1 MQVQHNIIIA
11 GVGGQGVVTLGLMIS
26 NAAMSAGQK
35 AIMSEIHGL
44 AQRGGSVSVDVR
56 IGDYYAP
63 IVPDGDADIIV
74 ALEPLEALRSL
85 RRAGPHTV
93 MVMSTEKLPPV
104 SLGINRKQ
112 YPEIDDISRAIQKEV
127 KLHSINALELARA
140 AGNYRAV
147 NTVIAGFLYGLGL
160 LDIPRE
166 ILEGEITRIFS
177 GKAAEANLAAFN
189 SGYEAAGA
197 EGIQERTVS

>member
-1 MQVQHNIIIA
+1 MQHNIIIA

-85 RRAGPHTV
+85 KRAGPQTV

-104 SLGINRKQ
+104 SLGISKKQ
-112 YPEIDDISRAIQKEV
+112 YPDIDDISRTIQKEV

-160 LDIPRE
+160 LEIPRE
-166 ILEGEITRIFS
+166 VLEGEITRIFS
-177 GKAAEANLAAFN
+177 GKAAEANLAAFS

-197 EGIQERTVS
+197 EGIKERPIS

>member
-1 MQVQHNIIIA
+1 MQHNIIIA

-26 NAAMSAGQK
+26 NAAMSSGQK

-63 IVPDGDADIIV
+63 IVPDGDADIII
-74 ALEPLEALRSL
+74 ALEPLEGLRSL
-85 RRAGPHTV
+85 KRAGPHTV

-104 SLGINRKQ
+104 SLGINKKQ
-112 YPEIDDISRAIQKEV
+112 YPDIAEICSSIGKEL
-127 KLHSINALELARA
+127 KLHVINALDLARE

-166 ILEGEITRIFS
+166 IIESEISRIFS
-177 GKAAEANLAAFN
+177 GKAAQTNLAAFDL
-189 SGYEAAGA
+189 GYKAAEA
-197 EGIQERTVS
+197 EGIKERAVS

>member
-1 MQVQHNIIIA
+1 MPSGNIKINKPPP
-11 GVGGQGVVTLGLMIS
+11 T
-26 NAAMSAGQK
+26 
-35 AIMSEIHGL
+35 
-44 AQRGGSVSVDVR
+44 
-56 IGDYYAP
+56 P
-63 IVPDGDADIIV
+63 IVGPPPKSTKYTNV
-74 ALEPLEALRSL
+74 A
-85 RRAGPHTV
+85 HTI

-112 YPEIDDISRAIQKEV
+112 YPDIDDISRAIQKEV

-147 NTVIAGFLYGLGL
+147 NTVIAGFLYGLGIL
-160 LDIPRE
+160 EIPRE

-189 SGYEAAGA
+189 SGYEAAKA
-197 EGIQERTVS
+197 EGIQERTVL

>member
-1 MQVQHNIIIA
+1 M
-11 GVGGQGVVTLGLMIS
+11 TLGLMIS
-26 NAAMSAGQK
+26 NAAISSGQK

-44 AQRGGSVSVDVR
+44 AQRGGTVSVDVR

-63 IVPDGDADIIV
+63 IVPDGDADIII

-85 RRAGPHTV
+85 KRAGPRTV

-104 SLGINRKQ
+104 SLGINKKQ
-112 YPEIDDISRAIQKEV
+112 YPDIADICSSIEKQL
-127 KLHSINALELARA
+127 KLHVINALDLARE

-147 NTVIAGFLYGLGL
+147 NTVIAGFLLGLGL

-166 ILEGEITRIFS
+166 IIENEISRVFS
-177 GKAAEANLAAFN
+177 GKGAQANLTAFNLGYKAAEA
-189 SGYEAAGA
+189 
-197 EGIQERTVS
+197 EGIKEKAIP

>member
-1 MQVQHNIIIA
+1 MQLQHNIIIA
-11 GVGGQGVVTLGLMIS
+11 GVGGQGVVTLGMMLS

-63 IVPDGDADIIV
+63 IVPDGDADIII

-85 RRAGPHTV
+85 KRAGPHTV

-112 YPEIDDISRAIQKEV
+112 YPEIDDICRTIEKEV
-127 KLHSINALELARA
+127 KLYSINALELARA

-160 LDIPRE
+160 LCIPGE
-166 ILEGEITRIFS
+166 ILESEITRRFS
-177 GKAAEANLAAFN
+177 GKAADTNLAAFN
-189 SGYEAAGA
+189 SGYRAAGA
-197 EGIQERTVS
+197 EGSKKVPVS